1 MSELNI
7 RNAIEAILFASG
19 SSVPVHRIATALE
32 LTEKQA
38 EKEIETLMA
47 EYKSAQGGIT
57 IIKLDDSYQMVSCE
71 EYAPQIR
78 TVMDLRRNT
87 PLSQA
92 AMEVLAVV
100 AYNQPV
106 TKAFVE
112 QVRGVDCSGVI
123 GSLTAKDLIEEK
135 GRLELPGRPLV
146 YGTTENFLRC
156 FGISD
161 LSELPEIP
169 QSSEE
174 DKPEHE
180 EAEGDDSQ
188 LSIFKSDE
196 KAEDSHFADDSE
208 SAETSADT
216 VQDAMIAATAEE
228 IIQEA
233 TKD

>member
-7 RNAIEAILFASG
+7 KNAIEAILFASG
-19 SSVPVHRIATALE
+19 TSVPVSRVATALE
-32 LTEKQA
+32 LTEKEAKKQLDS
-38 EKEIETLMA
+38 LMD
-47 EYKSAQGGIT
+47 EYTKAQRGIT
-57 IIKLDDSYQMVSCE
+57 IIKLQDAYQMVSVE

-106 TKAFVE
+106 TKAFIE

-135 GRLELPGRPLV
+135 GRLELPGRPLI

-156 FGISD
+156 FSISD

-169 QSSEE
+169 SSEPEKTE
-174 DKPEHE
+174 DGDTD
-180 EAEGDDSQ
+180 ADDSQ
-188 LSIFKSDE
+188 LSIFKGEENAQTSVEDG
-196 KAEDSHFADDSE
+196 EDSE
-208 SAETSADT
+208 
-216 VQDAMIAATAEE
+216 QDAMIAATPLE
-228 IIQEA
+228 IIEEA
-233 TKD
+233 TKEE